1 MVESGLKVI
10 AARNKFYQDGAHR
23 LFIILLLSFLL
34 NLLGLYCIY
43 YVYNHPPAPLYFP
56 TSASGRISPLVPLD
70 QPNMS
75 DQEIKQW
82 ANLAIMAAYSYNFV
96 NYRTELEAASEFFTG
111 DGWNTFISA
120 LKSSN
125 NLQAIINNK
134 FVLSA
139 SATEAPII
147 EEKGVINGLYSW
159 RVTMPIMVTYQSS
172 TLYSQ
177 TPLNISILISRES
190 TLNAPK
196 GIGIAQFVS
205 TPIGGAAQ

>member
-1 MVESGLKVI
+1 MVESGLKII
-10 AARNKFYQDGAHR
+10 AARNKFYQDGSHR
-23 LFIILLLSFLL
+23 LFVVLILSILL
-34 NLLGLYCIY
+34 NVLGIY
-43 YVYNHPPAPLYFP
+43 YVFYIYTHPPAPVYFP
-56 TSASGRISPLVPLD
+56 TSTSGRITPLIPLE

-96 NYRTELEAASEFFTG
+96 NYRTELEAASQFFTG

-139 SATEAPII
+139 TATEAPII
-147 EEKGVINGLYSW
+147 DEKGIINGVYSW
-159 RVTMPIMVTYQSS
+159 RVSMPIMVTYQSS
-172 TLYSQ
+172 SLYSQ
-177 TPLNISILISRES
+177 TPLKISILIARES
-190 TLNAPK
+190 TLNVPK

-205 TPIGGAAQ
+205 TPIGGAAT